1 MNNEAF
7 LRQNP
12 LPPAPA
18 KPVRAGVVGLGFIAE
33 SCHLPALKCLQ
44 QRGWPVEVTGLCD
57 VREERQRLFQ
67 PMFPGAQ
74 LFSSPAALIKSGIV
88 DAVILLTPPSITP
101 ELIKAGIRKGIV
113 IFTEKPVSHD
123 ANELKALYALSEKHR
138 VPVQVGYNRRYQ
150 PLADSFLQKVR
161 QLNGLHR
168 VEAHLWRINRCE
180 PSFYTDTMVHALDFL
195 EYAFGPLQVDHVS
208 WDAPIEGNVLRPG
221 VQVGLRN
228 AAGILCTLD
237 VRPDADRREES
248 YAAGGTVLRYPVQGA
263 ASDDS
268 EETLLCLRGFV
279 HQLAE
284 FLRLA
289 AGEKIPV
296 RCTLDDARRACELCD
311 RIVSQMHD

>member
-1 MNNEAF
+1 MDIKIF

-12 LPPAPA
+12 LPAVPS
-18 KPVRAGVVGLGFIAE
+18 KPVRVGVAGLGFIAE
-33 SCHLPALKCLQ
+33 SCHLPALNFLQ
-44 QRGWPVEVTGLCD
+44 RQGWPVEVTGLCD
-57 VREERQRLFQ
+57 VREERPRLFQ

-74 LFSSPAALIKSGIV
+74 LFSSPEALIESGTI

-101 ELIKAGIRKGIV
+101 ELIKAGIRKGIAV
-113 IFTEKPVSHD
+113 FTEKPVSHD
-123 ANELKALYALSEKHR
+123 ANELHALYVFAGKRR

-150 PLADSFLQKVR
+150 PLADSFLHDVR
-161 QLNGLHR
+161 RQNELR
-168 VEAHLWRINRCE
+168 SVEARLWRVRRSE

-208 WDAPIEGNVLRPG
+208 WDAPVEGKVLRPG

-228 AAGILCTLD
+228 AAGLRCTLD
-237 VRPDADRREES
+237 VRPDAGQSEEI
-248 YAAGGTVLRYPVQGA
+248 YDAGGTVLRYPVQGA
-263 ASDDS
+263 ASTDS
-268 EETLLCLRGFV
+268 EEVLLCLRGFV

-296 RCTLDDARRACELCD
+296 RCTLDDARRTCELCE
-311 RIVSQMHD
+311 RIVSQMHS